1 MCLQSLGS
9 SIDALKTLGPLLEA
23 GFTGREDKPH
33 AVVEAFRDYW
43 DLTYADIPVPK
54 GGWPSSVMTCLQACG
69 RNVTAKPT
77 PLPAEIGNVVIEK
90 SRVPPLEPAF
100 TWGSSSTI
108 AVEED
113 GASDATETSQDSNP
127 FITRTKEKEVELP
140 STPKAAPAVSSPQ
153 RPSKTATVRR
163 TDMIFSPLA
172 PTALDFVVAPASPTT
187 PSRQPRTPLLRSP
200 KKTSDGSD
208 KENSPPKPP
217 VLTSVLERIA
227 MASPGG
233 GGASKLGKRRASNT
247 PMDSPPAKRNRSAHD
262 TGKPKDDRDS
272 GITTEDDDSEAEREE
287 VKQCLLRPVTPSPAV
302 QQQHGSAPFTAFNTV
317 PRALLPR
324 PRSCG
329 RSPSPTPTPTQHN
342 RTQSRKRK
350 GVFMD
355 AVEVPMHKPQQQ
367 APRRS
372 QPRRH
377 CASLHM
383 TNQPM
388 ATDPATS
395 ISGVDEEAT
404 PLSGTSSGPA
414 VRRSLRRAKSLVGL
428 TSTGVTAVR
437 SGTPAQRAGRWQRVS
452 AAFTKTK
459 AKAKST
465 AKKATKAFAQS
476 DDESDEGVVGAIVG
490 PSLSSSSP
498 ISASL
503 KRARVLFGS
512 GKCQV
517 PNLFFESFGRLMV
530 CACTHAIVQMT
541 PWLLRIWTCQ
551 AARRRRRRAS
561 RPMMTHIF
569 SAVPVMVS
577 DGSRHIIFSHQLH
590 AACRPASFPHM
601 TRHDPCLVSYQ
612 TNLLQV

>member
-1 MCLQSLGS
+1 VVCLQSLGS

-23 GFTGREDKPH
+23 GFTGREDKPQ

-43 DLTYADIPVPK
+43 DLTYANIPVPK

-77 PLPAEIGNVVIEK
+77 PLPAETGDVAALEK
-90 SRVPPLEPAF
+90 SRVPTLEPAF

-127 FITRTKEKEVELP
+127 FITRTKEKEVDPP
-140 STPKAAPAVSSPQ
+140 STPKAAPVVSSPQ
-153 RPSKTATVRR
+153 RPSKTATIRR

-200 KKTSDGSD
+200 KKTSDGPD

-233 GGASKLGKRRASNT
+233 GGAFKLGKRRASNT
-247 PMDSPPAKRNRSAHD
+247 PVDQRPAKKNRSGYEA
-262 TGKPKDDRDS
+262 GKPNDDCDS
-272 GITTEDDDSEAEREE
+272 GIAAEDDDDSEAEREE
-287 VKQCLLRPVTPSPAV
+287 VQRCLLRPVTPSPGV
-302 QQQHGSAPFTAFNTV
+302 QQQHRAASFTAFNTV

-324 PRSCG
+324 PQSCG
-329 RSPSPTPTPTQHN
+329 RSPSPTPTSTQHN
-342 RTQSRKRK
+342 RTHSRKRK

-355 AVEVPMHKPQQQ
+355 AVEVPTHKPQQ

-377 CASLHM
+377 SAHM
-383 TNQPM
+383 TDQLITTQTHTTM
-388 ATDPATS
+388 T
-395 ISGVDEEAT
+395 ISGDEEAT

-414 VRRSLRRAKSLVGL
+414 VRRSLRHAKSLVGL
-428 TSTGVTAVR
+428 TSTGVAAGR
-437 SGTPAQRAGRWQRVS
+437 SGTLAQSAGKRQKASV
-452 AAFTKTK
+452 AVMTKTK
-459 AKAKST
+459 AKAKSA
-465 AKKATKAFAQS
+465 AKKATNDCAPS
-476 DDESDEGVVGAIVG
+476 DDESDEDVVGAIAA
-490 PSLSSSSP
+490 PLLSSSSP

-512 GKCQV
+512 GKC
-517 PNLFFESFGRLMV
+517 PLSYLNFFFGRW
-530 CACTHAIVQMT
+530 A
-541 PWLLRIWTCQ
+541 
-551 AARRRRRRAS
+551 
-561 RPMMTHIF
+561 
-569 SAVPVMVS
+569 
-577 DGSRHIIFSHQLH
+577 D
-590 AACRPASFPHM
+590 
-601 TRHDPCLVSYQ
+601 
-612 TNLLQV
+612 

>member
-1 MCLQSLGS
+1 MVCLQSLGS

-23 GFTGREDKPH
+23 GFTGREDKPQ

-69 RNVTAKPT
+69 RNITAKPT
-77 PLPAEIGNVVIEK
+77 PLPAEIGDVVLAEK
-90 SRVPPLEPAF
+90 GRVPTLEPAF

-127 FITRTKEKEVELP
+127 FITRTKAKEVEPP

-233 GGASKLGKRRASNT
+233 GGTLKLGKRRASNT
-247 PMDSPPAKRNRSAHD
+247 PMDLRPAKRNRGAPEA
-262 TGKPKDDRDS
+262 GKPNDDRDS
-272 GITTEDDDSEAEREE
+272 GIAAEDDEDSEAEREE
-287 VKQCLLRPVTPSPAV
+287 VKQCLLRPVTPSPAA
-302 QQQHGSAPFTAFNTV
+302 QQEHGAPFTAFNTV

-324 PRSCG
+324 PQSCG
-329 RSPSPTPTPTQHN
+329 RSPSPTPMPPQHN

-355 AVEVPMHKPQQQ
+355 AVEILTHKPQQQ

-383 TNQPM
+383 TDRPI
-388 ATDPATS
+388 TIDTATS

-404 PLSGTSSGPA
+404 PPPGTSSGPA

-428 TSTGVTAVR
+428 TSTGITAVR
-437 SGTPAQRAGRWQRVS
+437 PAQRAGRWQRAS

-459 AKAKST
+459 AKAK
-465 AKKATKAFAQS
+465 KATNARAQS
-476 DDESDEGVVGAIVG
+476 GDESDESVVGAIAG

-512 GKCQV
+512 G
-517 PNLFFESFGRLMV
+517 
-530 CACTHAIVQMT
+530 
-541 PWLLRIWTCQ
+541 
-551 AARRRRRRAS
+551 
-561 RPMMTHIF
+561 
-569 SAVPVMVS
+569 
-577 DGSRHIIFSHQLH
+577 
-590 AACRPASFPHM
+590 
-601 TRHDPCLVSYQ
+601 
-612 TNLLQV
+612 

>member
-1 MCLQSLGS
+1 MVCLQSLGS
-9 SIDALKTLGPLLEA
+9 SIDALKTLSPLLEA
-23 GFTGREDKPH
+23 GFTGREDKPQ

-43 DLTYADIPVPK
+43 DLTYADITVPK

-69 RNVTAKPT
+69 RSVAAKPT
-77 PLPAEIGNVVIEK
+77 PLPAPIGKVALVEK
-90 SRVPPLEPAF
+90 SRVPTLEPAF

-127 FITRTKEKEVELP
+127 FITHTKEKDVELP

-153 RPSKTATVRR
+153 RPSKTATARR
-163 TDMIFSPLA
+163 TDMIFSPLV

-200 KKTSDGSD
+200 KKTSDGPD

-233 GGASKLGKRRASNT
+233 SGAFKPGKRRASNT
-247 PMDSPPAKRNRSAHD
+247 PLDSRPAKKNRGAHEA
-262 TGKPKDDRDS
+262 GKPNDDRNS
-272 GITTEDDDSEAEREE
+272 SIATEDDDDSEAEREE
-287 VKQCLLRPVTPSPAV
+287 VQQCLLRPMTPSPAA
-302 QQQHGSAPFTAFNTV
+302 QEQHCVTSFTAFNTV
-317 PRALLPR
+317 PRALIPR
-324 PRSCG
+324 PQSYG
-329 RSPSPTPTPTQHN
+329 RSPSPTPTRAQHN

-355 AVEVPMHKPQQQ
+355 AVEVPTHKPQQQ

-372 QPRRH
+372 RPRRR

-383 TNQPM
+383 TDQPITTDA
-388 ATDPATS
+388 ATT
-395 ISGVDEEAT
+395 ISAVDDEEAT

-428 TSTGVTAVR
+428 TGTDITAVR
-437 SGTPAQRAGRWQRVS
+437 STLAQKAGRRRQRASV
-452 AAFTKTK
+452 AVTKTK

-465 AKKATKAFAQS
+465 SKKATNARAQS
-476 DDESDEGVVGAIVG
+476 SDGSDEDVVGAIAG
-490 PSLSSSSP
+490 PSLSSSSSP

-512 GKCQV
+512 G
-517 PNLFFESFGRLMV
+517 
-530 CACTHAIVQMT
+530 
-541 PWLLRIWTCQ
+541 
-551 AARRRRRRAS
+551 
-561 RPMMTHIF
+561 
-569 SAVPVMVS
+569 
-577 DGSRHIIFSHQLH
+577 
-590 AACRPASFPHM
+590 
-601 TRHDPCLVSYQ
+601 
-612 TNLLQV
+612 

>member
-1 MCLQSLGS
+1 MVCLQSLGS

-23 GFTGREDKPH
+23 GFTGREDKPQ

-43 DLTYADIPVPK
+43 DLTYADITVPK
-54 GGWPSSVMTCLQACG
+54 GGWPSSVVTCLQACG

-77 PLPAEIGNVVIEK
+77 PIPAEICEVALAEK
-90 SRVPPLEPAF
+90 SRVPTLEPAF

-127 FITRTKEKEVELP
+127 FITHAKEEDVEIP
-140 STPKAAPAVSSPQ
+140 STPKATPAVSSPQ

-163 TDMIFSPLA
+163 TDMIFSTLV

-187 PSRQPRTPLLRSP
+187 PSRQPRTPLMRSP
-200 KKTSDGSD
+200 KKTSDGPD

-233 GGASKLGKRRASNT
+233 GGAFKPGKRRASNT
-247 PMDSPPAKRNRSAHD
+247 PLDSRPAKKNRAAHEA
-262 TGKPKDDRDS
+262 GKPNNDRDS
-272 GITTEDDDSEAEREE
+272 GIATEDDDDSEAEREE
-287 VKQCLLRPVTPSPAV
+287 VQQCLLRPVTPSPAA
-302 QQQHGSAPFTAFNTV
+302 QQQHCVTSLTAFNTV
-317 PRALLPR
+317 PRALIPR
-324 PRSCG
+324 PQSYD
-329 RSPSPTPTPTQHN
+329 RSPSPTPTRTQHKH
-342 RTQSRKRK
+342 TQSRKRK

-355 AVEVPMHKPQQQ
+355 AVEVPTHKPQKQ

-372 QPRRH
+372 RPRRR

-383 TNQPM
+383 TDQPITTDA
-388 ATDPATS
+388 ATT
-395 ISGVDEEAT
+395 ISAIDEEAT

-428 TSTGVTAVR
+428 TSTDITAVR
-437 SGTPAQRAGRWQRVS
+437 STPAQKAGRRQRASV
-452 AAFTKTK
+452 AVTR

-465 AKKATKAFAQS
+465 AKKATNVFAQS
-476 DDESDEGVVGAIVG
+476 DDGSDEDVVGAIAG

-517 PNLFFESFGRLMV
+517 SLFFRFGRL
-530 CACTHAIVQMT
+530 A
-541 PWLLRIWTCQ
+541 
-551 AARRRRRRAS
+551 
-561 RPMMTHIF
+561 
-569 SAVPVMVS
+569 
-577 DGSRHIIFSHQLH
+577 D
-590 AACRPASFPHM
+590 
-601 TRHDPCLVSYQ
+601 
-612 TNLLQV
+612 